1 MCLFRQVLV
10 CLCLRVAYGSTM
22 WRHGVGASSHRSNGR
37 GDVNYANVRARV
49 AHGFAEKANEIAE
62 TIAVLQD
69 IAIATVDLTDK
80 ISARCS
86 SERSGLHAATGTP

>member
-1 MCLFRQVLV
+1 MCLFRQLLI
-10 CLCLRVAYGSTM
+10 CLCLCVAYGSTT
-22 WRHGVGASSHRSNGR
+22 SSHRTNGR
-37 GDVNYANVRARV
+37 ADVNYADVRARV

-69 IAIATVDLTDK
+69 ISIATVDLTDK

-86 SERSGLHAATGTP
+86 SERSGLHVATGTP